1 MMNSKKKQ
9 RISAI
14 IIAIVIIAMVITSVV
29 PFML

>member
-14 IIAIVIIAMVITSVV
+14 VIAIVIIAMVITSVV